1 MKQITLAAMALV
13 ALTVTGCVNRDEQ
26 KTAKETAKIVS
37 DPLIAV
43 SVQSAQT
50 RPLSE
55 SVEVTGSIDVGDTT
69 AVGARISGRI
79 VSVFVQEGSVVKE
92 GQILAVQDTSQLQ
105 TQLSQALANLRSAE
119 AQLQQQIK
127 NASMTPDRTSAQIR
141 TAEAALRQARVNLQ
155 KAINGPRGQE
165 IEQAEATLRSADE
178 NLKTQKLELER
189 VQKLVSEGAVAANR
203 LDSQRNQVA
212 AAQAQFDGAK
222 QSVNLLR
229 EGTRKEDIQALRE
242 AVSQAESSVRSSKV
256 QRDLDSLLL
265 DQVRSSKAQVDA
277 ARASVQQIQ
286 QQIGDATVKAPF
298 AGTITGKPTQAG
310 SVLAPG
316 GKVVDLVGQSKPY
329 FTAQVPEQVI
339 PKLISGATVTIT
351 IDALGAKFPG
361 RVESVNP
368 LGSEFGRQFSVRVAF
383 DAATAS
389 LRPGMFARGSV
400 LLRSIPSATV
410 VPDSAVV
417 KRDGKDV
424 VFTIRDSAAEQVSVT
439 RGLRQGELVQVSGV
453 LPGTEVVIRGQE
465 ALDNGTKVKV
475 QAGTE
480 AKPGETKEVTEETK
494 A

>member
-286 QQIGDATVKAPF
+286 GNPV
-298 AGTITGKPTQAG
+298 
-310 SVLAPG
+310 
-316 GKVVDLVGQSKPY
+316 
-329 FTAQVPEQVI
+329 
-339 PKLISGATVTIT
+339 
-351 IDALGAKFPG
+351 ALGA
-361 RVESVNP
+361 
-368 LGSEFGRQFSVRVAF
+368 
-383 DAATAS
+383 
-389 LRPGMFARGSV
+389 
-400 LLRSIPSATV
+400 SAC
-410 VPDSAVV
+410 
-417 KRDGKDV
+417 G
-424 VFTIRDSAAEQVSVT
+424 
-439 RGLRQGELVQVSGV
+439 
-453 LPGTEVVIRGQE
+453 
-465 ALDNGTKVKV
+465 
-475 QAGTE
+475 
-480 AKPGETKEVTEETK
+480 
-494 A
+494 